1 MSNSASWLDDLEHR
15 LENTLEAFLRANP
28 SQEALLQEQE
38 ARDRQQSLR
47 RQRLELRSQAELGR
61 RRLLELAEE
70 IRRWQARVQRAREA
84 GAEDLAGRAEA
95 HISSLMEQG
104 RQRWQ
109 ELGELGSRFAA
120 VEQELAQLARQA
132 PASAAPPSSTP
143 EGGAPATGSRA
154 QTLEADWARFEA
166 QQELQE
172 LKKRMGG

>member
-1 MSNSASWLDDLEHR
+1 MSNGASWLDDLENR
-15 LENTLEAFLRANP
+15 LDTTLEAFLRANP

-38 ARDRQQSLR
+38 SRERQQLLR

-70 IRRWQARVQRAREA
+70 IRLWQARVLRAREA

-95 HISSLMEQG
+95 HIGSLMEQG

-109 ELGELGSRFAA
+109 ELGELGSRFGA
-120 VEQELAQLARQA
+120 VEQELAELARQA
-132 PASAAPPSSTP
+132 PPSAAPPV
-143 EGGAPATGSRA
+143 GAPAAASRA
-154 QTLEADWARFEA
+154 QTLETDWAAFEA

-172 LKKRMGG
+172 LKKRMGR

>member
-1 MSNSASWLDDLEHR
+1 MSNGASWLDDLEHR
-15 LENTLEAFLRANP
+15 LENTLEAFLQANP

-47 RQRLELRSQAELGR
+47 RQRLELLGQAELGR

-70 IRRWQARVQRAREA
+70 IRRWQARVQRAQEA
-84 GAEDLAGRAEA
+84 GAEDLAGRAEL
-95 HISSLMEQG
+95 HVGSLMEQG

-120 VEQELAQLARQA
+120 VEQELVELARQA
-132 PASAAPPSSTP
+132 PPAASPPAGVPAAAS
-143 EGGAPATGSRA
+143 PAQS
-154 QTLEADWARFEA
+154 LETDWAAFEA

-172 LKKRMGG
+172 LKQRMGR

>member
-1 MSNSASWLDDLEHR
+1 MSNSASWLDDLENR
-15 LENTLEAFLRANP
+15 LDNTLEAFLRANP

-38 ARDRQQSLR
+38 SRERQQLLR

-70 IRRWQARVQRAREA
+70 IRLWQARVLRAREA

-95 HISSLMEQG
+95 HIGSLMEQG

-109 ELGELGSRFAA
+109 ELGELGSRFGA
-120 VEQELAQLARQA
+120 VEQELAELARQA
-132 PASAAPPSSTP
+132 PPSAAPPV
-143 EGGAPATGSRA
+143 GAPAAASRA
-154 QTLEADWARFEA
+154 QTLETDWAAFEA

-172 LKKRMGG
+172 LKKRMGR

>member
-1 MSNSASWLDDLEHR
+1 MSNGASWLDDLEHR
-15 LENTLEAFLRANP
+15 LENTLEAFLQANP

-47 RQRLELRSQAELGR
+47 RQRLELQGQAELGR

-84 GAEDLAGRAEA
+84 GAEDLAGRAEL
-95 HISSLMEQG
+95 HVGSLMEQG

-120 VEQELAQLARQA
+120 VEQELAELARQA
-132 PASAAPPSSTP
+132 PPAASPPAGVPAAAS
-143 EGGAPATGSRA
+143 PAQS
-154 QTLEADWARFEA
+154 LETDWAAFEA

-172 LKKRMGG
+172 LKQRMGR

>member
-1 MSNSASWLDDLEHR
+1 MSGGTWLDDLESR
-15 LENTLEAFLRANP
+15 LESTFEAFLRANP
-28 SQEALLQEQE
+28 GQEALLQEQE
-38 ARDRQQSLR
+38 ERDRQQRLR
-47 RQRLELRSQAELGR
+47 RQRLELQGQAELGR

-95 HISSLMEQG
+95 HISGLMEQG